1 MKKIV
6 AFFQAFRLRQLV
18 SVMLASVF
26 VVLSTACSNAGPL
39 SAISGQGRPEV
50 PSDATS
56 SQYKGG
62 MNDFSD
68 VDPRFDQSE
77 ASAKAKA
84 LKDNA
89 ERNIK
94 TKSIDSPEE
103 FVDNFKS
110 GAPIQERTKN
120 ILDST
125 AETAKNLQ
133 EDVAKGTER
142 GAENLKANTSNA
154 VDQTASA
161 TQRKADE
168 VGQSVESASR
178 SAAKATERTAQDAS
192 DLARYKTNEAAK
204 TTQRALEDATSAS

>member
-6 AFFQAFRLRQLV
+6 AFFQTFRLRQVV
-18 SVMLASVF
+18 SVVLAGVF
-26 VVLSTACSNAGPL
+26 VLLSTACSNAGPL
-39 SAISGQGRPEV
+39 ATASGQGRPEV
-50 PSDATS
+50 PGDATA

-94 TKSIDSPEE
+94 TKSINSPED
-103 FVDNFKS
+103 FVENYKS

-120 ILDST
+120 IIDST
-125 AETAKNLQ
+125 ANTAKNLQ

-142 GAENLKANTSNA
+142 GTENIKANTSDA
-154 VDQTASA
+154 VDKTASA
-161 TQRKADE
+161 TKSKADE
-168 VGQSVESASR
+168 VGQSVQSASQ
-178 SAAKATERTAQDAS
+178 SAAKTAERTAQDAS
-192 DLARYKTNEAAK
+192 DLAKDKVN
-204 TTQRALEDATSAS
+204 QAT